1 MHVTIKSFILLLGMV
16 HTSISENLALRGQL
30 SQFIMVITVTVPIP
44 LFVDHS
50 VVRKVQ
56 ENESVIPHLGNASF

>member
-16 HTSISENLALRGQL
+16 HTSISENVALRGQL
-30 SQFIMVITVTVPIP
+30 SQFIMVITVTVPIS

-56 ENESVIPHLGNASF
+56 EN